1 MLVSSAPPAS
11 AALAQV
17 LPSASPCPQAVTG
30 LVTFAIDPSQP
41 IAVKTS
47 QSFLVA
53 LRVVADAGYSWRL
66 RPPTQSA
73 VVRYER
79 VFMISDVSYTNADRP
94 PRAPGGPPQFPMVGG
109 ESTQYFSFTVVAPG
123 TATLIFDLYGPGKAT
138 AASTKT
144 FAVSGSP
151 NVPSC

>member
-1 MLVSSAPPAS
+1 MLLSSVPPPA
-11 AALAQV
+11 AVAQV
-17 LPSASPCPQAVTG
+17 RPSASPCPQADTG

-41 IAVKTS
+41 IGVKTL

-66 RPPTQSA
+66 RPATQSA

-79 VFMISDVSYTNADRP
+79 VFMVSDVSYTNADRP
-94 PRAPGGPPQFPMVGG
+94 PRAPGGPPQVPMVGG
-109 ESTQYFSFTVVAPG
+109 ESTQYFLFAVTAPG

-144 FAVSGSP
+144 FTVSASP